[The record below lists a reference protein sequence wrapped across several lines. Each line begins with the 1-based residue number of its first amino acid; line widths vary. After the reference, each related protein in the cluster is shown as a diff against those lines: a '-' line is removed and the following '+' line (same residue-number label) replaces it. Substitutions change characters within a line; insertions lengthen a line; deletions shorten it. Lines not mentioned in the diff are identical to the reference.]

1 MYENPLMKKKIFL
14 FVTEFLCG
22 IALMGVETAANRLL
36 APYFSSSQVV
46 WTIIIGAILIA
57 MSIGNY
63 LGGRMA
69 DKHKDVTLL
78 YTLMLAAGAYI
89 CLIPFVGRYVIAGVT
104 ALFAL
109 IVNSGLIIWSTIFV
123 CIILFMPPLLIL
135 GMVTPSLI
143 KYSMGQ
149 QASGKIVG
157 ILESLNT
164 VGSIIGTFIPIF
176 ITIPTI
182 GTSYTF
188 ALFGGLICLISI
200 IFILTGFINDR
211 RMRKLETIKESDN
224 LENSSKKPKFAVKKY
239 VLSLISSTFAIAGI
253 VLSAFSSFVFWD
265 DKEVIYEDESIY
277 NYLQVKEDSKAY
289 YFSTNV
295 LFTIQS
301 MIKKD
306 LSLTGMYYDY
316 CLSAAYMA
324 NIDTKTDFSVLVLGN
339 GTGTYATLLK
349 NHVPY
354 ECEITGVEIDQKIID
369 LSYKYFMM
377 PDDINMIC
385 DDGRNYLNLNNDKY
399 DLIMVDAY
407 SSISTP
413 FAMSTVEFFSS
424 VKNHLKDDGVMVM
437 NINMY
442 DTQAYSLDVALCDTV
457 CDSFSYVVQ
466 YQVPGSSGDEVFA
479 SNNPEML
486 DNLAR
491 GIRNCENTPLR
502 VAMSLVLNEHRVHID
517 TGIRLSDDNS
527 DVELRSMNSIDGII
541 EENLAFYRRIY
552 EERGLKG
559 LIEYLLG

>member
-1 MYENPLMKKKIFL
+1 
-14 FVTEFLCG
+14 
-22 IALMGVETAANRLL
+22 
-36 APYFSSSQVV
+36 
-46 WTIIIGAILIA
+46 
-57 MSIGNY
+57 
-63 LGGRMA
+63 
-69 DKHKDVTLL
+69 
-78 YTLMLAAGAYI
+78 
-89 CLIPFVGRYVIAGVT
+89 
-104 ALFAL
+104 
-109 IVNSGLIIWSTIFV
+109 
-123 CIILFMPPLLIL
+123 
-135 GMVTPSLI
+135 
-143 KYSMGQ
+143 
-149 QASGKIVG
+149 
-157 ILESLNT
+157 
-164 VGSIIGTFIPIF
+164 
-176 ITIPTI
+176 
-182 GTSYTF
+182 
-188 ALFGGLICLISI
+188 
-200 IFILTGFINDR
+200 
-211 RMRKLETIKESDN
+211 
-224 LENSSKKPKFAVKKY
+224 
-239 VLSLISSTFAIAGI
+239 
-253 VLSAFSSFVFWD
+253 
-265 DKEVIYEDESIY
+265 
-277 NYLQVKEDSKAY
+277 
-289 YFSTNV
+289 
-295 LFTIQS
+295 
-301 MIKKD
+301 
-306 LSLTGMYYDY
+306 
-316 CLSAAYMA
+316 
-324 NIDTKTDFSVLVLGN
+324 
-339 GTGTYATLLK
+339 
-349 NHVPY
+349 
-354 ECEITGVEIDQKIID
+354 
-369 LSYKYFMM
+369 
-377 PDDINMIC
+377 MIC